1 MTQTEPPRLRSVDPS
16 IPRDL
21 ETIVLKAMAREP
33 GDRYRTAGDAGRGPE
48 EVPVRSTHPGA
59 AQHDNRAG
67 LAVVPPKLSGG
78 LAPGTPGS
86 AADRAG
92 RGINSGGIPV
102 QSDGRC
108 RTLGQDR
115 RDRGTRDYAAVCPQ
129 GDREGRELQR
139 QLYANLIGR
148 AYGEW
153 QSNHLAVAEGLLD
166 ECPREMRGLEW
177 NYVKRL
183 CHLEKWIY
191 TGHERNVWCVAVSP
205 DGSRI
210 ASGSGLSIHAFKAG
224 MGRLAVNDAA
234 TGRELFAHDGLTGGV
249 HGVAFS
255 PDGRRLA
262 TAAGLLS
269 PEHEGGPALW
279 DAASG
284 KRLWSRIEKQT
295 QMICVQFSPDGSRIA
310 VGTGRLQSHRGR
322 CPSLLH
328 YLGRRQRQ
336 EDQNDPGTQ
345 RRCPRGM
352 FVLNGT
358 ASHWPTSRRLT
369 SSTLPMTALCGDSGI
384 TLLLFTAWPSALM
397 GRGWRPAAH
406 SHHSLGPGVGEDRD
420 ELAGPFRS

>member
-1 MTQTEPPRLRSVDPS
+1 
-16 IPRDL
+16 
-21 ETIVLKAMAREP
+21 MASLL
-33 GDRYRTAGDAGRGPE
+33 ALLALLLI
-48 EVPVRSTHPGA
+48 
-59 AQHDNRAG
+59 G
-67 LAVVPPKLSGG
+67 LAAGST
-78 LAPGTPGS
+78 LAAFRFNRMAVAEHWAKIAETEALGTARQS
-86 AADRAG
+86 ARKATEKA
-92 RGINSGGIPV
+92 
-102 QSDGRC
+102 
-108 RTLGQDR
+108 
-115 RDRGTRDYAAVCPQ
+115 
-129 GDREGRELQR
+129 EELQR
-139 QLYANLIGR
+139 QLYANLISR

-269 PEHEGGPALW
+269 PEHEGELTLW

-310 VGTGRLQSHRGR
+310 VGAGGYNRTEDDAHPCCIIWDAASGKKIKTIPGRSGGV
-322 CPSLLH
+322 P
-328 YLGRRQRQ
+328 
-336 EDQNDPGTQ
+336 
-345 RRCPRGM
+345 
-352 FVLNGT
+352 
-358 ASHWPTSRRLT
+358 
-369 SSTLPMTALCGDSGI
+369 ALCFSPDGAPHRTG
-384 TLLLFTAWPSALM
+384 LLQ
-397 GRGWRPAAH
+397 GG
-406 SHHSLGPGVGEDRD
+406 
-420 ELAGPFRS
+420 